1 MNHASGTLYGLGIGP
16 GDPELI
22 TLKALKYL
30 RAAPVLAYPAPLKG
44 ESLARR
50 IAQPHLPGEQTEIII
65 RTSYDKNRQPVEA
78 AYDRAA
84 EEISGH
90 LSEGR
95 DVALLCLGDPFLYGS
110 FQYLFVRLDHHLPVV
125 VVPGIS
131 APAAGMAAA
140 HIALTA
146 GGDCL
151 AVVPATLDED
161 VIATR
166 LAGFDAAVIV
176 KVGRHFAKLHGLL
189 RRLGMAEK
197 ACYVERVSMTEE
209 RILPLDEVDPDSAS
223 YFSMILLH
231 NREGASP

>member
-1 MNHASGTLYGLGIGP
+1 M
-16 GDPELI
+16 
-22 TLKALKYL
+22 
-30 RAAPVLAYPAPLKG
+30 LAYPAPLKG

-95 DVALLCLGDPFLYGS
+95 DVAMLCLGDPFLYGS

-131 APAAGMAAA
+131 APAAGTAAA

-176 KVGRHFAKLHGLL
+176 QGRAAFRQAAWASQTSRHGGKGLL
-189 RRLGMAEK
+189 RGACLHGGGAHPSPRRSGPRL
-197 ACYVERVSMTEE
+197 R
-209 RILPLDEVDPDSAS
+209 LLFLHDSPAQPGS
-223 YFSMILLH
+223 T
-231 NREGASP
+231 SP